1 MGVVPFETS
10 TTQYDKQQG
19 WQSRLQNKMES
30 TSVVRI
36 AILGFALLGIIFTIT
51 AIAGDEWEVVK
62 RKTSLVT
69 VKVTVSLW
77 KVCEKVE
84 AVEAVTTCSNIDYD
98 KYPKNMKRKFFKI
111 TLK

>member
-1 MGVVPFETS
+1 
-10 TTQYDKQQG
+10 
-19 WQSRLQNKMES
+19 MES

-84 AVEAVTTCSNIDYD
+84 AVTTCSNIDYD
-98 KYPKNMKRKFFKI
+98 EYPKNMKRKFFKI